1 MRLGHIIK
9 HASNGVPNMPDWRPK
24 LRSRADGN
32 PRIMG
37 ILNITPDS
45 FYDQSRHE
53 TVESATGKA
62 IAMAENG
69 ADWIDIGGE
78 STRPGSRAVPPRE
91 EEARVVPVIRSIRD
105 ELPDIGIS
113 IDTRRSTVASASL
126 DAGANMI
133 NDVSSLGD
141 SGMAEVIVEYGCP
154 VCLMHM
160 KGIPENMQKNPQYYD
175 VVSEVRKSLANSTS
189 KLNLLGVDNSRI
201 IVDPGIGFGK
211 LLQHNLSLLSSG
223 RDVLP
228 EEDMGL
234 MWGVSRKSMFAD
246 LLGRDST
253 EDRLAGSLG
262 GASKA
267 RSYGV
272 DIIRVHDVAE
282 HEDLFS
288 TINSLR

>member
-9 HASNGVPNMPDWRPK
+9 HASNGVPYMPDWRPK
-24 LRSRADGN
+24 LRCRDDGN

-45 FYDQSRHE
+45 FHGQSRYE
-53 TVESATGKA
+53 TVEIATQAA
-62 IAMAENG
+62 ISMAMNG
-69 ADWIDIGGE
+69 ADWIDVGGE
-78 STRPGSRAVPPRE
+78 STRPGSRAVLPE
-91 EEARVVPVIRSIRD
+91 EEESRVVPVIQSIRD

-113 IDTRRSTVASASL
+113 IDTRRSSVAISSL
-126 DAGANMI
+126 EAGADMI

-141 SGMAEVIVEYGCP
+141 PEMSKVIVESGCP

-160 KGIPENMQKNPQYYD
+160 KGIPENMQKNPNYSE
-175 VVSEVRKSLANSTS
+175 VVSEVRRHLADSSS

-201 IVDPGIGFGK
+201 VVDPGIGFGK
-211 LLQHNLSLLSSG
+211 LLKHNLSLLSAG
-223 RDVLP
+223 RQILP
-228 EEDMGL
+228 SDDMGL

-253 EDRLAGSLG
+253 ADRLAGSLG
-262 GASKA
+262 VASKA

>member
-9 HASNGVPNMPDWRPK
+9 HASNGVSNMPDWRPK
-24 LRSRADGN
+24 LRCRDDGN

-45 FYDQSRHE
+45 FHGQSRYKS
-53 TVESATGKA
+53 VEIATQAA
-62 IAMAENG
+62 ISMAKNG
-69 ADWIDIGGE
+69 ADWIDVGGE
-78 STRPGSRAVPPRE
+78 STRPGAREVLPAE
-91 EEARVVPVIRSIRD
+91 EESRVVPVIQSIRE
-105 ELPDIGIS
+105 ELPNIGIS
-113 IDTRRSTVASASL
+113 IDTRRSSVALSSL
-126 DAGANMI
+126 EAGADMI

-141 SGMAEVIVEYGCP
+141 PEMANVIVKSGCP

-160 KGIPENMQKNPQYYD
+160 KGVPENMQKNPHYSN
-175 VVSEVRKSLANSTS
+175 VVNEVRRDLAVSS
-189 KLNLLGVDNSRI
+189 RKLNLLGVDNSRI

-211 LLQHNLSLLSSG
+211 LLEHNLSLLTAG
-223 RDVLP
+223 REVIP
-228 EEDMGL
+228 EEGMGL
-234 MWGVSRKSMFAD
+234 MWGVSRKSMFSD
-246 LLGRDST
+246 LLGREDT

-262 GASKA
+262 VASQA

>member
-1 MRLGHIIK
+1 
-9 HASNGVPNMPDWRPK
+9 
-24 LRSRADGN
+24 
-32 PRIMG
+32 
-37 ILNITPDS
+37 
-45 FYDQSRHE
+45 
-53 TVESATGKA
+53 
-62 IAMAENG
+62 MAENG
-69 ADWIDIGGE
+69 ADWIDVGGE

-91 EEARVVPVIRSIRD
+91 EEARVVPVIQSIRD
-105 ELPDIGIS
+105 EMPDIGIS
-113 IDTRRSTVASASL
+113 IDTRRSAVASASL
-126 DAGANMI
+126 QAGADMI

-141 SGMAEVIVEYGCP
+141 SGMADVIVEYGCP

-160 KGIPENMQKNPQYYD
+160 KGIPENMQKNPQYSD
-175 VVSEVRKSLANSTS
+175 VVSEVRKSLSDSTT

-223 RDVLP
+223 RDILP

-262 GASKA
+262 VASKA

>member
-9 HASNGVPNMPDWRPK
+9 HASNGVPYMPDWRPK
-24 LRSRADGN
+24 LRCRDDGN

-45 FYDQSRHE
+45 FHGQSRYE
-53 TVESATGKA
+53 TVEIATQAA
-62 IAMAENG
+62 ISMAMNG
-69 ADWIDIGGE
+69 ADWIDVGGE
-78 STRPGSRAVPPRE
+78 STRPGSRAVLPE
-91 EEARVVPVIRSIRD
+91 EEESRVVPVIQSIRD

-113 IDTRRSTVASASL
+113 IDTRRSSVAFSSL
-126 DAGANMI
+126 EAGADMI

-141 SGMAEVIVEYGCP
+141 PEMSKVIVESGCP

-160 KGIPENMQKNPQYYD
+160 KGIPENMQKNPNYSE
-175 VVSEVRKSLANSTS
+175 VVSEVRRHLADSSS

-211 LLQHNLSLLSSG
+211 LLKHNLSLLSAG
-223 RDVLP
+223 RQILP
-228 EEDMGL
+228 NDHMGL

-253 EDRLAGSLG
+253 ADRLAGSLG
-262 GASKA
+262 VASKA

>member
-1 MRLGHIIK
+1 
-9 HASNGVPNMPDWRPK
+9 MPDWRPK

-45 FYDQSRHE
+45 FHGQSRYE
-53 TVESATGKA
+53 TVESATKEA

-69 ADWIDIGGE
+69 ADWIDVGGE

-91 EEARVVPVIRSIRD
+91 EESRVVPVIQSIRD

-113 IDTRRSTVASASL
+113 IDTRRSAVASASL
-126 DAGANMI
+126 QAGADMI

-141 SGMAEVIVEYGCP
+141 SGMAGVIVEYGCP

-160 KGIPENMQKNPQYYD
+160 KGTPENMQKNPQYSD
-175 VVSEVRKSLANSTS
+175 VVSEVRKSLADSTS

-246 LLGRDST
+246 LLGRNST

-262 GASKA
+262 VASKA